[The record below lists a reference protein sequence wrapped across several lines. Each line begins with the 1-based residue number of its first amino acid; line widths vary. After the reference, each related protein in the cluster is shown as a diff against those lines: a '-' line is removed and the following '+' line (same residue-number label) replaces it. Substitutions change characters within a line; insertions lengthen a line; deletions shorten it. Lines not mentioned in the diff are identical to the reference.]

1 MRRTE
6 SGTSSVYRAHHAM
19 TLVEVLAVVVLL
31 GILAA
36 TLTVGLTAAFG
47 QGKRELARTAVAGA
61 KAKVEMYHVAMGGW
75 PESLQILVDTPPSA
89 SYHLPLDAARDPWGN
104 MMQLVVPGPDGHP
117 FEVISLGAD
126 GRVGGEGEDADLSSL
141 DLREEGQ

>member
-1 MRRTE
+1 MLRHFYTARR
-6 SGTSSVYRAHHAM
+6 GM

-47 QGKRELARTAVAGA
+47 QGKRELARTAIAGA
-61 KAKVEMYHVAMGGW
+61 KAKVEMYHVSQSGW
-75 PESLQILVDTPPSA
+75 PQSLQDLVDAPPSA

-117 FEVISLGAD
+117 FEIMSLGAD
-126 GRVGGEGEDADLSSL
+126 GRVGGDGDDADLSSL
-141 DLREEGQ
+141 DLREGGE